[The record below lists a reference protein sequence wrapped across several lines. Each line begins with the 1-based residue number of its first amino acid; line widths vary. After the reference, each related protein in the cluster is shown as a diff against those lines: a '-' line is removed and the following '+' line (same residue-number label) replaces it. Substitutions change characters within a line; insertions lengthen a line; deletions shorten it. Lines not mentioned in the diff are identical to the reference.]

1 MPLAE
6 RLGRLFTA
14 LAGGTVDTLEITYE
28 GQIADYDCRVLTLS
42 VLKGVLG
49 PVVDE
54 PVSFVNAP
62 QLAEERG
69 LVVRETTSSSAR
81 DYVNLI
87 ELRGHT
93 SERSTHVAGTLYGKQ
108 DAPAHRR
115 DRRLHRRPAAVE
127 PHARRAQRWTC
138 PGMVGRVGT
147 ILGDHGINID
157 EMTSGRGPSGDVS
170 LMVLSTSTPV
180 PPEVVT
186 QLRATDGVVDA
197 RAIELD

>member
-1 MPLAE
+1 
-6 RLGRLFTA
+6 
-14 LAGGTVDTLEITYE
+14 
-28 GQIADYDCRVLTLS
+28 

-93 SERSTHVAGTLYGKQ
+93 AERSTHVAGTLYGKH
-108 DAPAHRR
+108 DAPRIVAIDDYIVELPPSSHMLVVRNE
-115 DRRLHRRPAAVE
+115 DR
-127 PHARRAQRWTC
+127 
-138 PGMVGRVGT
+138 PGMVADVTT
-147 ILGDHGINID
+147 ILGKEHGINID
-157 EMTSGRGPSGDVS
+157 EMDLGKGPAGDVS
-170 LMVLSTSTPV
+170 LMLLATSTPV
-180 PPEVVT
+180 PPEVVAE
-186 QLRATDGVVDA
+186 LRATDGVVDA